1 MYRIE
6 QVIIYVR
13 YSKRG
18 KEFIKYVGIDNV
30 IRANADQLIFEKI
43 RWGISLEASSR
54 TFNWFRIR
62 VE

>member
-13 YSKRG
+13 YSKRR
-18 KEFIKYVGIDNV
+18 KEFIKFVGIDNV

-43 RWGISLEASSR
+43 R
-54 TFNWFRIR
+54 
-62 VE
+62 